1 MNVRKAIFPV
11 AGRGTRFLP
20 ATKAQPKEMLPIVDK
35 PTVQYGVEEA
45 MDSGIESII
54 MVTGRNKRA
63 MEDHFDIAYELE
75 EELRKS
81 GKTDLLKLVQDISGM
96 VDIHYI
102 RQKESR
108 GLGHAILCART
119 FIDDEPFAVLL
130 PDDLIVSDVPCL
142 KQLINVYNEY
152 KTTVI
157 AIQKVP
163 HEDVSKYG
171 IVSCKQVDD
180 KVYKINDLI
189 EKPEPDKAPSDM
201 AIIGR
206 YIITPS
212 IFEHI
217 EKTEPGKAKE
227 IQLTDALKSLMHN
240 EAMYAY
246 EFEGKRYDVGDRL
259 GFLQANVEFALN
271 RDDLREEFSKYLKEI
286 AKTL

>member
-1 MNVRKAIFPV
+1 
-11 AGRGTRFLP
+11 
-20 ATKAQPKEMLPIVDK
+20 MLPIVDK

>member
-1 MNVRKAIFPV
+1 LNVRKAIFPV